1 MNYILWLCAGYL
13 PASKSW
19 SIPLLKVNFLHSY
32 IESLSGEMLERYK
45 VNIFLSINP
54 VVIYA
59 GILESILIAY
69 FDEQAQSEVT
79 DLKIVSNLSHI
90 AIK

>member
-1 MNYILWLCAGYL
+1 
-13 PASKSW
+13 
-19 SIPLLKVNFLHSY
+19 
-32 IESLSGEMLERYK
+32 MLERYK